1 MAALHRQTGGTQ
13 PSTIPP
19 VIAVMQHGLAP
30 ILILLLGFDQGSGR
44 TTAFRETTS
53 LGRQPRNGRP
63 ISSRAVSLAD

>member
-19 VIAVMQHGLAP
+19 VIAVVHDGLAP

-44 TTAFRETTS
+44 KAAFPETTKLRS
-53 LGRQPRNGRP
+53 ESAVAGRVL
-63 ISSRAVSLAD
+63 S